1 MITDI
6 SKYEDELL
14 QTLQNAVKIKSINP
28 PGSELEMCEFVYDF
42 MKDTGI
48 ETYKIEVE
56 KNRYDIVSILRSNKQ
71 TPGIIF
77 TGHMDVVPVS
87 EDESTRWKVG
97 PFSGIVKDGF
107 LYGRGS
113 SDMKSGLCSA
123 MVAMKYIKENRIEIN
138 RDIALVAT
146 VDEEDGMKGSKAL
159 IGNELLENFR
169 EVVVCEP
176 TSLEV
181 CNISRGRTYGTI
193 DIKGKTG
200 HASQGSSNGNAILI
214 ANKIID
220 KMMNTD
226 LSDKA
231 HEEFGSSFWQPLAIH
246 AEVDPW
252 VVPDDCQLNIDA
264 RLVPGHYSDDIWH
277 RMDNIISEVKN
288 EIPDLHVN
296 TTILDR
302 REPWITDLNSE
313 LMVNIKEIYDEL
325 DYDFITKD
333 FKGTTDGT
341 MLRKDGRDVVIVG
354 PGLLSGVHK
363 ENEKVLISNLYRALS
378 LYIEI
383 MKK

>member
-1 MITDI
+1 MMTDLL
-6 SKYEDELL
+6 KYEEELL
-14 QTLQNAVKIKSINP
+14 QTLQKAIKIKSINP
-28 PGSELEMCEFVYDF
+28 PGNELEMCELVYDF
-42 MKDTGI
+42 MKETGI
-48 ETYKIEVE
+48 ETHKIEVE

-71 TPGIIF
+71 NPGIIF

-87 EDESTRWKVG
+87 EDESTRWDVG

-113 SDMKSGLCSA
+113 SDMKSGLCSI
-123 MVAMKYIKENRIEIN
+123 MVAMKYIKENNIELN

-146 VDEEDGMKGSKAL
+146 VDEEDDMKGSKAL

-181 CNISRGRTYGTI
+181 CNISRGRTYGII

-200 HASQGSSNGNAILI
+200 HGSQGNSNGNAILI

-231 HEEFGSSFWQPLAIH
+231 HPEFGCSFWQPLGIH
-246 AEVDPW
+246 AEVNPW
-252 VVPDDCQLNIDA
+252 VVPDDCQLKVDA
-264 RLVPGHYSDDIWH
+264 RLVPGHYSNDIWN
-277 RMDNIISEVKN
+277 RLENIISEVKK

-296 TTILDR
+296 TTIFDK
-302 REPWITDLNSE
+302 REPWITDMNSE
-313 LMVNIKEIYDEL
+313 LLTNIKEIYDEL
-325 DYDFITKD
+325 DYEFISNV

-341 MLRKDGRDVVIVG
+341 ILRKDGRDVVIVG
-354 PGLLSGVHK
+354 PGLLSGVHM
-363 ENEKVLISNLYRALS
+363 ENEKVLISNLYRALR
-378 LYIEI
+378 LYIEL
-383 MKK
+383 MKR